1 MCVSVSV
8 SVCSGCVYGFLLS
21 FFCERG
27 EKSCCDLDDDSQ
39 SVLCFQFLLFI
50 YLFYHIQM
58 CAESH
63 LRSLSQGRRFRKTHV
78 LSHNFYSFMV
88 VES

>member
-1 MCVSVSV
+1 MCVRAVFMDFFFLFFV
-8 SVCSGCVYGFLLS
+8 KEERKVAATLMTTHRVCCVFNFY
-21 FFCERG
+21 
-27 EKSCCDLDDDSQ
+27 
-39 SVLCFQFLLFI
+39 LFI